1 MEKRRRILQ
10 AVLLTGAC
18 AMIAYDGLVSGEG
31 LIVLHK
37 AVRICMECIGL
48 G

>member
-1 MEKRRRILQ
+1 MEKRLRILQ

-18 AMIAYDGLVSGEG
+18 AMIAYGLVSGEG

>member
-1 MEKRRRILQ
+1 MEKRRKILQ
-10 AVLLTGAC
+10 VGLLVGAA
-18 AMIAYDGLVSGEG
+18 AMISYGLVSGEG